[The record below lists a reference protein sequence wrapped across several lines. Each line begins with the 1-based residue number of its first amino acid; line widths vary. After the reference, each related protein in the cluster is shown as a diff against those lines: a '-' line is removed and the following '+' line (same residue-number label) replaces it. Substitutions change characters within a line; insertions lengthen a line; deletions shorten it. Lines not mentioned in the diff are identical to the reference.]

1 MRDGCYGSEVEEK
14 KNKRKK
20 RKVVEFIEDVNRKS
34 ASK

>member
-14 KNKRKK
+14 RKK
-20 RKVVEFIEDVNRKS
+20 RNVVDFIEDVNRKS